1 MRIIIKDINLTDD
14 ATTTGGK
21 ANIDETLAEFITGAE
36 PDNYSL
42 AAINREL
49 RACGIEPITLDQ
61 ILVDKVLDE

>member
-14 ATTTGGK
+14 ATGGK
-21 ANIDETLAEFITGAE
+21 ANIDVTLAEFITGAE

-49 RACGIEPITLDQ
+49 RACSIEPITLDQ
-61 ILVDKVLDE
+61 IWVDKVLDE